1 MKMIVQ
7 SQKGACLCSWL
18 CTSKYSKTANYSWLK
33 TRQAKANQNQNNN
46 NNNNNNKTTLG
57 SRVLYRRRVIYS
69 TFSFLTLFPSL
80 NRLVMGI

>member
-33 TRQAKANQNQNNN
+33 TRQAKANQN
-46 NNNNNNKTTLG
+46 KTTTTTTTTKQHSAAGYYIVDALFI
-57 SRVLYRRRVIYS
+57 RL
-69 TFSFLTLFPSL
+69 FLF
-80 NRLVMGI
+80 